1 MRKSF
6 IDVLIIGAGPSGLM
20 AATALKRAGID
31 VRIVDKRPHGILA
44 GQADGIQPRTSEIL
58 QTYGLADELF
68 RQGCQLR
75 VTSFYNPS
83 TEHSGIELSGRVP
96 TVTAPARYPYILTL
110 HQAAIEKIFQDA
122 MRSMGIEVERSV
134 IPTAVDIVEERR
146 GDPEAYAV
154 KVCLSSADT
163 LDAIPNEVVSARFVI
178 GTDGARSWTRKAL
191 GIVLEGEQTDLYW
204 GVIDFVADTD
214 FPDIR
219 NQCMIHTR
227 YGSILVIP
235 REGDLVRLYVQMDK
249 EALELDEA
257 GDFDRT
263 KMSPEKLLEAARLR
277 LRPYYLNLENPE
289 AGYHW
294 WTIYRIGQRVANK
307 YGVHERV
314 FLAGDATHT
323 HSPKAGQGMNAGIC
337 DAHNLAWKIA
347 QVLHG
352 HADLSLLKTY
362 ELERR
367 TFAQSLIA
375 FDKEYATLFSTPGI
389 THEEFLQVHCSFS
402 PFISGMDFTYPPSP
416 ITRQTQKKYASGLV
430 IGRPVPP
437 HVFIRVADA
446 RPVNIQDM
454 LPSNGKFKILV
465 FAGEYTRDEF
475 LPDLRQFADGLVDIL
490 AKYGKTSH
498 SEVMDIVIILSGKH
512 DPACLLQVPSTLRP
526 HWAQV
531 VVDDDVDV
539 HGHSAGGGYEKFGID
554 SSRGAIVVVR
564 PDSFVGAVAPLQGI
578 NALTEY
584 FDGFWT
590 SSI

>member
-1 MRKSF
+1 MRGSS

-31 VRIVDKRPHGILA
+31 VRIVDKRPQGILA

-75 VTSFYNPS
+75 VTAFFNPS
-83 TEHSGIELSGRVP
+83 TESDGIELSGRMP
-96 TVTAPARYPYILTL
+96 TVTAPDARYPYILTL

-122 MRSMGIEVERSV
+122 MRSMGVEVERSV
-134 IPTAVDIVEERR
+134 VPTSLDIVEESMKES
-146 GDPEAYAV
+146 EAYAV
-154 KVCLSSADT
+154 KVCLASADSA
-163 LDAIPNEVVSARFVI
+163 DVIPNEVVSARFVI

-191 GIVLEGEQTDLYW
+191 GIILEGEQTDLYW

-219 NQCMIHTR
+219 NQCMIHTH

-235 REGDLVRLYVQMDK
+235 REGDLVRLYVQMNK
-249 EALELDEA
+249 EVLDLDEA
-257 GDFDRT
+257 GDFNRS
-263 KMSPEKLLEAARLR
+263 KMSPEQLLEAARLR
-277 LRPYYLNLENPE
+277 FRPYYLNLKDPE

-375 FDKEYATLFSTPGI
+375 FDKEYATLFSTAGI
-389 THEEFLQVHCSFS
+389 THEEFLRAHSSFS
-402 PFISGMDFTYPPSP
+402 PFISGMDFTYPTSA
-416 ITRQTQKKYASGLV
+416 ITRQTHQDYAKGLI

-437 HVFIRVADA
+437 HAFLRVADA

-454 LPSNGKFKILV
+454 LPANGKFKILV
-465 FAGEYTRDEF
+465 FAGEYSRADF
-475 LPDLRQFADGLVDIL
+475 LADLQQFAEGLVNLL
-490 AKYGKTSH
+490 AKYGGASD
-498 SEVMDIVIILSGKH
+498 SRLMDMATVLAGKQ
-512 DPACLLQVPSTLRP
+512 DPACLLQIPSTLRP

-539 HGHSAGGGYEKFGID
+539 HGHSAGGGYKKFGIE
-554 SSRGAIVVVR
+554 SSRGAAVVVR

-584 FDGFWT
+584 FDCFWKP
-590 SSI
+590 S